1 MNREQFLKQLE
12 ELLSDVNPAEREEA
26 IKYYEDYFEDANM
39 ADEDVIKELGSVQAV
54 ATSIRE
60 ELADKEVAIVEEQ
73 SNNSY
78 YNNTQG
84 GSSSAYNNQNN
95 TSQTD
100 DSRKESKKSDN
111 KAVIITAI
119 IVACIFGFPVILPIF
134 ITIVSVLFAVIVTLL
149 SLVVA
154 GGACA
159 AAFGA
164 AAAACLI
171 VGFVKLFISP
181 FASLIL
187 FGGCMIC
194 LGLCF
199 LSALATIKLCTC
211 IIPGFFKGIAMLIE
225 IPFRKKEA
233 VA

>member
-54 ATSIRE
+54 AASIRE
-60 ELADKEVAIVEEQ
+60 ELADKEVTIIEEQ
-73 SNNSY
+73 SRQESYEQKTAYQSNNDYQS
-78 YNNTQG
+78 N
-84 GSSSAYNNQNN
+84 SSS
-95 TSQTD
+95 S
-100 DSRKESKKSDN
+100 DSSKESKKSDN

-134 ITIVSVLFAVIVTLL
+134 IAIVSVLFAVIVTLL
-149 SLVVA
+149 SLVIA
-154 GGACA
+154 GGACT
-159 AAFGA
+159 AAFGI
-164 AAAACLI
+164 AAAACLV
-171 VGFVKLFISP
+171 VGFVKLFLSP
-181 FASLIL
+181 FASLLL

-199 LSALATIKLCTC
+199 LSALATIKLCTF